1 MYEETLYQTDKP
13 EKNKSECYELSVK
26 TIPGLMGERV
36 WAFREFHGWWND
48 VSKEYEMSRTTINTE
63 EEGITLEEAHHL
75 LNETKA
81 HLERNGFV
89 HSFSPDYEGR
99 GNGQH
104 VYELLV
110 PKSSSIKE

>member
-36 WAFREFHGWWND
+36 WTFREFHGWWND

-63 EEGITLEEAHHL
+63 EEGIRLEEAHHM
-75 LNETKA
+75 LNETKT
-81 HLERNGFV
+81 HLVRSEE
-89 HSFSPDYEGR
+89 HTSELQSPMY
-99 GNGQH
+99 
-104 VYELLV
+104 LV
-110 PKSSSIKE
+110 C